1 MITSLMSNPYQ
12 AALGLLARREHSAH
26 ELRRKLLDKGHP
38 PAEVATVVSDLVRDK
53 LLSDERF
60 TEMYVHVRTS
70 KGYGPLHIGAALRER
85 GVSKELIA
93 QFVDGNDVAW
103 RKRAAEARLKRF
115 GHTLPANFAERARQA
130 RFLGAR
136 GFTGAQIGA
145 VLKNDDWE

>member
-1 MITSLMSNPYQ
+1 MKTDPYQ
-12 AALGLLARREHSAH
+12 AALDLLARREHSAH

-70 KGYGPLHIGAALRER
+70 KGYGPLHIGAALLRER

-93 QFVDGNDVAW
+93 QFVDGNDAVW

-115 GHTLPANFAERARQA
+115 GHILPGSFAERARQA
-130 RFLGAR
+130 RFLAAR
-136 GFTGAQIGA
+136 GFSGAQIGA

>member
-1 MITSLMSNPYQ
+1 MKTEPYQ
-12 AALGLLARREHSAH
+12 AALDLLARREHSAH
-26 ELRRKLLDKGHP
+26 ELRCKLLAQGHP
-38 PAEVATVVSDLVRDK
+38 PAAVTTVVSDLVRDK

-60 TEMYVHVRTS
+60 TEMYVHVRTG

-93 QFVDGNDVAW
+93 QFVDNNDAVW

-115 GHTLPANFAERARQA
+115 GHTLPASFAERARQA

-145 VLKNDDWE
+145 VLKNDDRE